1 MFNETLYHPE
11 VATFRA
17 ATGGAYN
24 LIGAYGVMAKGTSF
38 PNKGAIPIPT
48 GKSGTIKSTGKAV
61 RGTGTLFTREMRPG
75 DYLYHK
81 EVVRRI
87 DYIESDT
94 LLHLTQAFPSD
105 ISVSE
110 IPLYCESQMYK
121 AVYAKNTHAS
131 TSAVFQ
137 EAPIAPSNTFLNGG
151 AVISYDASAG
161 GTLEFQ
167 FHK

>member
-24 LIGAYGVMAKGTSF
+24 LIGAYGVMAKGSNF
-38 PNKGAIPIPT
+38 PAKGAIPIPT
-48 GKSGTIKSTGKAV
+48 GKSGTIVSTGKAV
-61 RGTGTLFTREMRPG
+61 RGTSTLFTRQMKPG

-81 EVVRRI
+81 DVVRRI
-87 DYIESDT
+87 DYIVSDT
-94 LLHLTQAFPSD
+94 LLFLTQAFPSD
-105 ISVSE
+105 IAVGE

-121 AVYAKNTHAS
+121 AVYAKNTNVLS
-131 TSAVFQ
+131 VAVFQ
-137 EAPIAPSNTFLNGG
+137 EAPLAMANTFLNGG
-151 AVISYDASAG
+151 SVISYDASSG

-167 FHK
+167 LHK